1 MSAANAV
8 HPFKLVSLLL
18 QYPAGE
24 LLDARG
30 DLRDAAQELGPGPQA
45 DAIRRFATWWA
56 DADARELQGAY
67 VETFDFSRRNSL
79 YLTYHTLGD
88 RRQRGMALLALKQR
102 YASTG
107 LPPASVDGGELPD
120 FLPMLLEFAA
130 LEPEAGHAAL
140 HRHREALELLRASLH
155 EQDSP
160 WAPLLDAVVLPLPGL
175 TNDQLSRIRALALE
189 GPPEE
194 QVGLE
199 PFAPPEAM
207 PVAGLG
213 REA

>member
-1 MSAANAV
+1 MNPPGSA

-18 QYPAGE
+18 QYPDGE
-24 LLDARG
+24 LLAARA
-30 DLRDAAQELGPGPQA
+30 DLLEAAQELGPGPQA
-45 DAIRRFATWWA
+45 DAIRRFATWWSA
-56 DADARELQGAY
+56 ADARQLQSLY
-67 VETFDFSRRNSL
+67 VETFDFTRRNSL
-79 YLTYHTLGD
+79 YLTYHMLGD
-88 RRQRGMALLALKQR
+88 RRQRGIALLALKQR
-102 YASTG
+102 YAATG
-107 LPPASVDGGELPD
+107 LQPASDSGELPD

-140 HRHREALELLRASLH
+140 HRHREALELLRASLR

-175 TNDQLSRIRALALE
+175 TNDQLARIRALALE

-207 PVAGLG
+207 PAVGG
-213 REA
+213 RKA